1 MVKSREFTKEDGSR
15 IREEAYLDQKMNPID
30 EEFASFIRI
39 KEIFLDKNGQEKEQL
54 VTVKKMDPMIQCW
67 DEEEKISEP

>member
-1 MVKSREFTKEDGSR
+1 MVKSRVFTKEDGSG
-15 IREEAYLDQKMNPID
+15 IREETYLDQKMNPID

-39 KEIFLDKNGQEKEQL
+39 KQVFLDEDGLEKEL

-67 DEEEKISEP
+67 DEEERIAEP